1 MVAIHSIPENIVK
14 VAIGNPLVMI
24 ASDGILESEDAAQQA
39 FGSARLN
46 ALLSTF
52 SPEDSAEAV
61 AASILAATD
70 SYASAAPAPHDD
82 RTLLVLRVTDESASD
97 YSKMPI
103 IY

>member
-1 MVAIHSIPENIVK
+1 
-14 VAIGNPLVMI
+14 
-24 ASDGILESEDAAQQA
+24 
-39 FGSARLN
+39 
-46 ALLSTF
+46 
-52 SPEDSAEAV
+52 V

-70 SYASAAPAPHDD
+70 SYAGAAPAPHDD